1 MRSDEEIEAMCSK
14 RGDGHHTHADA
25 HSPNFDGPVH
35 SHPGYPTHDHA
46 AIDVYIAANFHAAVV
61 RETEQAE
68 RDQQL

>member
-25 HSPNFDGPVH
+25 HSPHFDGPVH

-46 AIDVYIAANFHAAVV
+46 AIDTYMNSEDNGYPK
-61 RETEQAE
+61 ETNE
-68 RDQQL
+68 